1 MPFEWKKGA
10 DGQPVI
16 KDGKAVL
23 VDTETQAISEVDPA
37 TFHGHY
43 LQLRAD
49 LPARNAE
56 IGTLKAQL
64 AAFEKI
70 KATHADLLDKPQEVA
85 AKLKKLADLEASSGG
100 KTVDEQVAAVRAETA
115 AAVEKMRADH
125 AAELAAREEKLAA
138 LERKMTMDKYLLP
151 WQGDKML
158 DGYRL
163 PRDPAALEFLLLQ
176 RDEWGKKF
184 AFQPDGK
191 VVGPDGLPM
200 QDSSPGAVLK
210 YILENHPQRASW
222 KLSTMPEGAN
232 IGGTGGGGAPNTE
245 ALGAEY
251 AKMNADVISKT
262 KTENPQLHAELMKKH
277 LPNLAAKL

>member
-1 MPFEWKKGA
+1 MPIEWKKGT

-23 VDTETQAISEVDPA
+23 FDSETQAVYEVDPA
-37 TFHGHY
+37 ANHAQN

-100 KTVDEQVAAVRAETA
+100 KTVDEQVAALRAEQA
-115 AAVEKMRADH
+115 AAVEKLRADH

-138 LERKMTMDKYLLP
+138 LEKKMTMDKFLLP
-151 WQGDKML
+151 WQGDKLL

-163 PRDPAALEFLLLQ
+163 PRDPAALEFLLLGG
-176 RDEWGKKF
+176 EWGKKF
-184 AFQPDGK
+184 AFGVDGK

-200 QDSSPGAVLK
+200 QDSSPSAVLK

-222 KLSTMPEGAN
+222 KLSTMPEGVN
-232 IGGTGGGGAPNTE
+232 IGGTGGGGAPNAE

-262 KTENPQLHAELMKKH
+262 KAENPQLHAELMKKH

>member
-1 MPFEWKKGA
+1 MPIEWKKGT

-23 VDTETQAISEVDPA
+23 IDTETQAIYEVDPA
-37 TFHGHY
+37 VNHAQN

-49 LPARNAE
+49 LPARNTE
-56 IGTLKAQL
+56 ITTLKAQL

-70 KATHADLLDKPQEVA
+70 KAVHADLLEKPQEVA
-85 AKLKKLADLEASSGG
+85 ARLKKLADLEASSGG

-125 AAELAAREEKLAA
+125 AAELASREEKLAA
-138 LERKMTMDKYLLP
+138 LERKMTMDKFLLP
-151 WQGDKML
+151 WQSDKLL

-176 RDEWGKKF
+176 SDEWGKKF
-184 AFQPDGK
+184 TFQPDGK
-191 VVGPDGLPM
+191 VVGPDGLPL

-222 KLSTMPEGAN
+222 KLSTMPEGVN
-232 IGGTGGGGAPNTE
+232 IGGTGGGGSDDVEKCFKPEGFNLTKQLE
-245 ALGAEY
+245 LQTSNPALY
-251 AKMNADVISKT
+251 QQLSAKYS
-262 KTENPQLHAELMKKH
+262 
-277 LPNLAAKL
+277 

>member
-1 MPFEWKKGA
+1 M
-10 DGQPVI
+10 I
-16 KDGKAVL
+16 KDGKVVL
-23 VDTETQAISEVDPA
+23 FDTETQAVYEVDPA
-37 TFHGHY
+37 VNHAQN

-56 IGTLKAQL
+56 ITTLKAQL
-64 AAFEKI
+64 AAFDKI
-70 KATHADLLDKPQEVA
+70 KAAHADLLEKPQEVA

-125 AAELAAREEKLAA
+125 AAELTAREEKLAA
-138 LERKMTMDKYLLP
+138 LEKKMTMDKFLLP
-151 WQGDKML
+151 WQSDKLL

-163 PRDPAALEFLLLQ
+163 PRDPAALEFLLLGG
-176 RDEWGKKF
+176 DWGKKF
-184 AFQPDGK
+184 SFGADGK

-222 KLSTMPEGAN
+222 KLSTMPEGVN
-232 IGGTGGGGAPNTE
+232 IGGTGGGGSDDAEKCFKPEGFNLTKQLE
-245 ALGAEY
+245 LQTSNPALYQQLSAKY
-251 AKMNADVISKT
+251 A
-262 KTENPQLHAELMKKH
+262 
-277 LPNLAAKL
+277 

>member
-1 MPFEWKKGA
+1 MPIEWKKGT
-10 DGQPVI
+10 DGLPVI

-23 VDTETQAISEVDPA
+23 FDTETQAVYEVDPA
-37 TFHGHY
+37 ANHAQN

-49 LPARNAE
+49 LPARNTE
-56 IGTLKAQL
+56 IVTLKAQL

-70 KATHADLLDKPQEVA
+70 KAVHADLLDKPQEVA
-85 AKLKKLADLEASSGG
+85 ARLKKLADLEASSDG

-125 AAELAAREEKLAA
+125 AAELTTREEKLAA
-138 LERKMTMDKYLLP
+138 LEKKMTMDKFLLP
-151 WQGDKML
+151 WQGDKLL

-176 RDEWGKKF
+176 QDEWGKKI

-191 VVGPDGLPM
+191 VIGPDGLPM

-210 YILENHPQRASW
+210 YILENHPQRAAW
-222 KLSTMPEGAN
+222 KLSTMPEGAS
-232 IGGTGGGGAPNTE
+232 IGGTGGGGADDAEKCFKPDSFNLTKQLE
-245 ALGAEY
+245 LQTANPALYQQLSAKY
-251 AKMNADVISKT
+251 A
-262 KTENPQLHAELMKKH
+262 
-277 LPNLAAKL
+277 